1 MIPQTKDNKSLILIR
16 THQVDDN
23 PDAYSKEAR
32 ICRGTSRG
40 KPTTPTLLLNFSSH
54 TPYPILQSSSKVESP
69 SSPSSPNCVVFEGV
83 SSPSFIPSK
92 VGLGQL
98 LPFIIL
104 NKFSY
109 LMLIF
114 DC

>member
-16 THQVDDN
+16 THQVDN
-23 PDAYSKEAR
+23 NLDAYSKEDR

-40 KPTTPTLLLNFSSH
+40 KLTTPTLLLNFSSH

-92 VGLGQL
+92 VGLGAIVA
-98 LPFIIL
+98 FH
-104 NKFSY
+104 Y
-109 LMLIF
+109 LA
-114 DC
+114 